1 MSARQRNFS
10 CLLILGVGVLLW
22 WIWVAR
28 FADSWRDQP
37 TLSTPAPGDVV
48 AMASTALR
56 LRQVEEAVELIE
68 TAKDAPVDTS
78 PALLFDLGTRFV
90 AEGRWRPAEWCLQH
104 AVRLAPEK
112 SEYRLRL
119 ATLQYFTGRYSMA
132 LTHWLHLLR
141 YGGLDLLSLPMLG
154 NRELRWSQEDVVLD
168 QALKSRVAD
177 PLVCLAI
184 AHRAIGV
191 NEFDVCEQV
200 LRTALEVDA
209 ELKDTHL
216 RWGEL
221 LYEAGRAEEFSAW
234 VVSIQSAPD
243 DGTGWWVLRGHYCR
257 ERDELAGAA
266 RCYWEAFKRDPN
278 HYVAT
283 DLLGR
288 MLQTLGRDAE
298 ANRFVVRAGQLREY
312 AAVCRSIHMADD
324 VAEQHLQTAAELS
337 AKLGCSLEAIGWC
350 SVAHVLYPTAE
361 WPVVKVDQVR
371 HERDVYAGRYSPAHD
386 PREIINLTEYPLPAF
401 ERDPVAQQRAMT
413 SGAAIR
419 FEDVAERV
427 GIDFIFDDGADPTTP
442 ETLIFEFTGGGVA
455 VLDYDLNGWPDLC
468 FVQGGGPPEFG
479 RPAESAVVSE
489 QRPSDRLYANL
500 GTGKFVDV
508 TELAGL
514 TDSAYG
520 QGATVADF
528 NSDGFPDLYVANIG
542 LNCLFANNGDGTFTR
557 QACPTFAEV
566 ENWTTSCVIADF
578 NGDGMPD
585 IYDVNHVIREG
596 VRTRMCKSGD
606 ASVPCSRQ
614 HRLEAAQDRLLLSN
628 GEGGF
633 TDVTDTAGIVAEDG
647 LGLGV
652 IAADFG
658 RTGRLDVFVAND
670 GRANFFFANRGD
682 SPGAELFREQAVVSG
697 LAFNLRGRA
706 QACMGVAADDANGDG
721 LLDLF
726 VTNFFAD
733 YNTLYCQLPGSVFED
748 VTQSAG
754 IQATS
759 YNFLGFGAQF
769 IDADLDGDADLIF
782 TNGDVA
788 DYSVVEG
795 PRSYRQR
802 AQFLENEGQGR
813 FREVVPSDLGEFF
826 ESERVGRGLARLDW
840 NRDGREDV
848 AISHIGSP
856 AALLSNVSS
865 SAGHY
870 LDVRLVATRSCR
882 DATGAVVT
890 ATIKGRRITKQFT
903 AGDGYLASNQKNRII
918 GLGDATRVA
927 QLQIAWPSGRT
938 ETHVDIPVDSTLVFV
953 EECAKPYPIS
963 SVR

>member
-1 MSARQRNFS
+1 MTARRRNLS
-10 CLLILGVGVLLW
+10 CFLILGVGALLW
-22 WIWVAR
+22 WVWVAR
-28 FADSWRDQP
+28 FDDSLRISPASAADN
-37 TLSTPAPGDVV
+37 AV
-48 AMASTALR
+48 ALAQASLR
-56 LRQVEEAVELIE
+56 LGRIEEAVELIE
-68 TAKDAPVDTS
+68 TTEGIPIDAS
-78 PALLFDLGTRFV
+78 PAMLFDLGARF
-90 AEGRWRPAEWCLQH
+90 ADEGRLRPAEWCLQH
-104 AVRLAPEK
+104 AVRLAPETPK
-112 SEYRLRL
+112 YRLRL
-119 ATLQYFTGRYSMA
+119 ATLQYFTGRYSVA
-132 LTHWLHLLR
+132 ITHWLHLLR

-168 QALKSRVAD
+168 RALASRVAD
-177 PLVCLAI
+177 PLLCLAI
-184 AHRAIGV
+184 AQRALGV
-191 NEFDVCEQV
+191 NDFEVCEQM
-200 LRTALEVDA
+200 LRTALDVDPV
-209 ELKDTHL
+209 LKDAHL
-216 RWGEL
+216 MWGEM
-221 LYEAGRAEEFSAW
+221 LYATGRAEEFSAW
-234 VVSIQSAPD
+234 VVSKRDVPD
-243 DGTGWWVLRGHYCR
+243 DGVELWVLRGHYCR
-257 ERDELAGAA
+257 GRNELASAL
-266 RCYWEAFKRDPN
+266 RCYWEAFQRDPN

-288 MLQTLGRDAE
+288 MAQALGRERE
-298 ANRFVVRAGQLREY
+298 ANLFVARAGDLREY
-312 AAVCRSIHMADD
+312 AAVCRSIHLADD
-324 VAEQHLQTAAELS
+324 VAEGHLQSAAELS

-361 WPVVKVDQVR
+361 WPKGTVDR
-371 HERDVYAGRYSPAHD
+371 LRRERDVYAGRYSPAHD
-386 PREIINLTEYPLPAF
+386 PREDVNLTEYPVPAF
-401 ERDPVAQQRAMT
+401 ERDPVAQQQEI
-413 SGAAIR
+413 GAAVTIR
-419 FEDVAERV
+419 FEDVAEQA
-427 GIDFIFDDGADPTTP
+427 GIDFVFEDGADPSTP

-455 VLDYDLNGWPDLC
+455 VLDYDLNGWPDLY

-479 RPAESAVVSE
+479 RHAESEVESVD
-489 QRPSDRLYANL
+489 RPSDRLYANL
-500 GTGKFVDV
+500 GTRKFADV
-508 TELAGL
+508 SELAGL

-557 QACPTFAEV
+557 QDCPTFVEV

-578 NGDGMPD
+578 NRDAMPD

-596 VRTRMCKSGD
+596 VHTRMCKSGD

-614 HRLEAAQDRLLLSN
+614 HRLEAAQDRLLLSD
-628 GEGGF
+628 GQGGF
-633 TDVTDTAGIVAEDG
+633 TDATATSGIVAEDG

-658 RTGRLDVFVAND
+658 GTGRLDVFVAND
-670 GRANFFFANRGD
+670 GRPNFFFVNRAEV
-682 SPGAELFREQAVVSG
+682 PGAAIFEERAVVCG
-697 LAFNLRGRA
+697 LAFSLQGRA
-706 QACMGVAADDANGDG
+706 QACMGIAADDANGDG

-759 YNFLGFGAQF
+759 YNYLGFGAQF
-769 IDADLDGDADLIF
+769 LDADLDGDSDLIF

-788 DYSVVEG
+788 DYSIVEG

-802 AQFLENEGQGR
+802 AQFLENDGRGR
-813 FREVVPSDLGEFF
+813 FREVAPSQLGEFF
-826 ESERVGRGLARLDW
+826 ESEQLGRGLARLDW

-856 AALLSNVSS
+856 ASLLSNASL

-890 ATIKGRRITKQFT
+890 ATVGDRRVTKQFT

-918 GLGDATRVA
+918 GLGDATRVD
-927 QLQIAWPSGRT
+927 QLQIAWPSGQT
-938 ETHVDIPVDSTLVFV
+938 ETHTDLAADQTLVFV
-953 EECAKPYPIS
+953 EQAEKPYPIS
-963 SVR
+963 DAR